1 MRVGGCGKTTM
12 ATLLFNR
19 LRPAFRHTTFIQL
32 QPDERIGSQH
42 LSSVLSQLGATAFN
56 RDSPTIRL
64 LEVLQ
69 KYIHDRTVLIVV
81 DNVWV
86 KGHLDELLP
95 REFGPG
101 SRVIITSR
109 SSSLPDSDWWSQ
121 AHPHLQY
128 HHMDGLVGKAA
139 KQLFRTSASMDVDFQ
154 MPCKDLCDAEQALV
168 DACKGLPL
176 ALKLSGALLRCNQRN
191 EMRPLNEWKL
201 YKSPLGLQYIMAQ
214 SHPNSWCLTSNPPNQ
229 LVSHRA
235 GCKA

>member
-1 MRVGGCGKTTM
+1 M
-12 ATLLFNR
+12 ATLFFNR
-19 LRPAFRHTTFIQL
+19 LRPAFRHTAFIRL
-32 QPDERIGSQH
+32 DRDEPIGSQH
-42 LSSVLSQLGATAFN
+42 LSSVLSQLGAREFDPN
-56 RDSPTIRL
+56 SPAERL

-69 KYIHDRTVLIVV
+69 DYVCDKAVLIAV

-95 REFGPG
+95 RRFGPG
-101 SRVIITSR
+101 SRVIVTSR
-109 SSSLPDSDWWSQ
+109 ASSLPDSDWWSQ
-121 AHPHLQY
+121 AHQHLQ
-128 HHMDGLVGKAA
+128 HHQMDGLVGKAA
-139 KQLFRTSASMDVDFQ
+139 KQLFRTSANIGLDFQ